1 MLSNMFSLFFGLHCE
16 TEILEACE
24 WDEERAE
31 EVGGLFSGFI
41 NSCVEQGIIER
52 DIISKKL
59 AAELGTV
66 LNESESKVFL
76 SILDRSIENA
86 PFLLSS
92 EGEYEN

>member
-1 MLSNMFSLFFGLHCE
+1 MLSNIFSLFFGLHCE

-41 NSCVEQGIIER
+41 SSCVTQGIVER

-59 AAELGTV
+59 QAELGTV
-66 LNESESKVFL
+66 LCEAESKVFL

-86 PFLLSS
+86 PFLLNTDDN
-92 EGEYEN
+92 YEN